1 MYNNMKIVILIL
13 LLFTGGG
20 VADAQ
25 RHYKRI
31 SALEA
36 GYGTNIFGEADNFAN
51 ISFSKYIDR
60 ESYWKAGLNY
70 LEKGFDYSYSVVPD
84 ASQLG
89 IMPAMENLEQKG
101 TARNWFVNGSYNR
114 TIASN
119 LKSIYWNMGIGC
131 FLGTE
136 YTKHPSEE
144 YQFIIGPEIGTEIEL
159 FILPKL
165 AITLGIKEMWS
176 PLSLKKWNTVW
187 NAGLKVLLYK

>member
-1 MYNNMKIVILIL
+1 MYSNMKIVILIL
-13 LLFTGGG
+13 LLITGAG
-20 VADAQ
+20 VTMAQ

-31 SALEA
+31 SALE
-36 GYGTNIFGEADNFAN
+36 GSYGTNIFGKADNTAN
-51 ISFSKYIDR
+51 ISFSKYINR
-60 ESYWKAGLNY
+60 TSYWKAGLNY
-70 LEKGFDYSYSVVPD
+70 FEKSFNYSVNTD
-84 ASQLG
+84 TSQPTG
-89 IMPAMENLEQKG
+89 IIPVIEDQNLEE

-119 LKSIYWNMGIGC
+119 LKSIYWNIGIGC

-165 AITLGIKEMWS
+165 AFTVGLKEMWS
-176 PLSLKKWNTVW
+176 PLSIKKWNTIW

>member
-1 MYNNMKIVILIL
+1 MYSNMKIVILIL
-13 LLFTGGG
+13 LLFTGAG
-20 VADAQ
+20 VTMAQ

-31 SALEA
+31 SALE
-36 GYGTNIFGEADNFAN
+36 GSYGTNIFGKADNTAN
-51 ISFSKYIDR
+51 ISFSKYINR
-60 ESYWKAGLNY
+60 TSYWKVGLNY
-70 LEKGFDYSYSVVPD
+70 FEKSFNYSVNTD
-84 ASQLG
+84 TSQPTG
-89 IMPAMENLEQKG
+89 IIPVIEDQNLEE

-119 LKSIYWNMGIGC
+119 LKSIYWNIGIGC

-165 AITLGIKEMWS
+165 AFTVGFKEMWS
-176 PLSLKKWNTVW
+176 PLSIKKWNTIW

>member
-1 MYNNMKIVILIL
+1 MYSNMKIVILIL
-13 LLFTGGG
+13 LLFTGAG
-20 VADAQ
+20 VTMAQ

-31 SALEA
+31 SALE
-36 GYGTNIFGEADNFAN
+36 GSYGTNIFGKADNTAN
-51 ISFSKYIDR
+51 ISFSKYINR
-60 ESYWKAGLNY
+60 TSYWKAGLNY
-70 LEKGFDYSYSVVPD
+70 FEKSFNYSVNTD
-84 ASQLG
+84 TSQPTG
-89 IMPAMENLEQKG
+89 IIPVIEDQNLEE
-101 TARNWFVNGSYNR
+101 TARNWFVNGSYNS

-119 LKSIYWNMGIGC
+119 LKSIYWNIGIGC

-165 AITLGIKEMWS
+165 AFTVGFKEMWS
-176 PLSLKKWNTVW
+176 PLSIKKWNTIW